1 MVDTLSTQPPPPFLN
16 NPVPFGNYRM
26 QGGMPHQ
33 MALATP
39 GPPAHQKA
47 EPNYHQTGNMNFST
61 PPKRG
66 MGLAGFELSRRPSVF
81 PKVWPSGHPFGQP
94 QCATSLPPKPS
105 PFAGRTKASPGGRR
119 ARQEYQPPSN
129 TFTQEQ
135 HVGSPSAVNGNQPNF
150 TQQLARGNSSTPE
163 SQHPSP
169 SKPTGNSG
177 HQRAPGLIYPCGA
190 VSVKFAVWACDYC
203 LKNQGY
209 PVLPRGSGQGQS
221 SDAST

>member
-1 MVDTLSTQPPPPFLN
+1 
-16 NPVPFGNYRM
+16 
-26 QGGMPHQ
+26 
-33 MALATP
+33 
-39 GPPAHQKA
+39 
-47 EPNYHQTGNMNFST
+47 MNFST
-61 PPKRG
+61 QGNGP
-66 MGLAGFELSRRPSVF
+66 GLAIRAPIWTAPV
-81 PKVWPSGHPFGQP
+81 P
-94 QCATSLPPKPS
+94 
-105 PFAGRTKASPGGRR
+105 SPGGRR

-209 PVLPRGSGQGQS
+209 PVRLHPRRHGATGGGN
-221 SDAST
+221 DG